1 MPLNVAG
8 ADAKP
13 AVALPRDLFADAL
26 AEDSEE
32 AGQSTAPA
40 EQADQL
46 ANGQPSDDRFQQASS
61 DQKAHDDIRQ
71 AVNEVAANAAG
82 VEVTAG
88 AVAGDGVV
96 EADTDTAH
104 GEIPEE
110 HRRFAQPN
118 DDGADSTGSFRPAF
132 EPGSVFELVS
142 KGRLAAAEPKIEV
155 NGYTSDQA
163 KTTEDYTEQFAI
175 ANCEELLP
183 FLAMNPLLY
192 DDLYNWLED
201 QGKSDIDAA
210 LENNE
215 GYKSYRK
222 AVGK

>member
-1 MPLNVAG
+1 MYDGRQPHLCQSGAFKGSPAG
-8 ADAKP
+8 IYGVSIAK
-13 AVALPRDLFADAL
+13 
-26 AEDSEE
+26 
-32 AGQSTAPA
+32 
-40 EQADQL
+40 
-46 ANGQPSDDRFQQASS
+46 
-61 DQKAHDDIRQ
+61 
-71 AVNEVAANAAG
+71 
-82 VEVTAG
+82 G
-88 AVAGDGVV
+88 AC
-96 EADTDTAH
+96 E
-104 GEIPEE
+104 
-110 HRRFAQPN
+110 
-118 DDGADSTGSFRPAF
+118 
-132 EPGSVFELVS
+132 
-142 KGRLAAAEPKIEV
+142 GRLAAAEPKIEV